1 MLSEAIRSLAQNILS
16 FEPVSNII
24 NGVLLIAKGIGFFV
38 FLPLKML
45 GIEPIPMIVN
55 LIYLGIIFYVLYKL
69 TDSMKWSAIILFFMI
84 ILGSIGG
91 I

>member
-1 MLSEAIRSLAQNILS
+1 MLSEAIETLAQNILKL
-16 FEPVSNII
+16 EPVSNII

-45 GIEPIPMIVN
+45 GIELVPMIVN
-55 LIYLGIIFYVLYKL
+55 LIYLGIIFYILYKL
-69 TDSMKWSAIILFFMI
+69 TNSAKWSGIVLFFMI
-84 ILGSIGG
+84 IVGSVGG